1 MTKTELIENLS
12 NDEMSQII
20 ERFCEKYPNANIAD
34 AIEGFKNFKAFP
46 ASGNVFDLNPNYNDE
61 THYFMRLV
69 TELYLDKAF
78 TAMGIWP
85 DANTAPYYKGGNI
98 GTVGRLVKVWCGA
111 DTGDDSEM
119 GSGRFMKRPRIA
131 TFPNTQK
138 TQIPITK
145 RISITSSCGHHFL
158 AFATQF
164 SEDSYAIVSYI
175 PDKFVLGIS
184 KLQRLADFVCRRF
197 WLQEDLTKALYEEIS
212 SAAQTKD
219 VYVGLFN
226 VKHTCEWLR
235 GSKNPEGG
243 FTSEYYDGAFLNAD
257 LRESIKNK

>member
-1 MTKTELIENLS
+1 
-12 NDEMSQII
+12 
-20 ERFCEKYPNANIAD
+20 
-34 AIEGFKNFKAFP
+34 
-46 ASGNVFDLNPNYNDE
+46 
-61 THYFMRLV
+61 
-69 TELYLDKAF
+69 
-78 TAMGIWP
+78 
-85 DANTAPYYKGGNI
+85 
-98 GTVGRLVKVWCGA
+98 
-111 DTGDDSEM
+111 M